1 MVQVIIFFIA
11 FGIMVANGVGV
22 IAAFLGAIAISFVIG
37 LIVVGIIA
45 RKG

>member
-1 MVQVIIFFIA
+1 MVQVIVFLIA
-11 FGIMVANGVGV
+11 FGVMVANGVGV
-22 IAAFLGAIAISFVIG
+22 IAAFLGAIAISFVLG